1 MTPFVLVDER
11 GLCVTGKDEEIEMD
25 QPMPRFQAHPTLG
38 EEVVAMDD
46 VDVNVG
52 SVSIN
57 STFNLTERV
66 GKHE

>member
-1 MTPFVLVDER
+1 
-11 GLCVTGKDEEIEMD
+11 MD
-25 QPMPRFQAHPTLG
+25 WPMPWLQAHPALG
-38 EEVVAMDD
+38 EEVMAMDD

-52 SVSIN
+52 SGSIN